1 MGNTTNKPEA
11 DKKAIDLYEYMRDVL
26 SLLKIKN
33 IEIKRI
39 PNMYALQL
47 FLTNQNKKKKEYS
60 NIMGISLSLCK
71 VMDWGLYTR
80 CIESALLGYKEIDNY
95 RSDEYRDIYTYRF
108 IYNEPYESYDS
119 YELVRYILKTIRYV
133 NRKNKYDLSKGEL
146 TSYLV
151 NDTIQK
157 ILEEYTGNK
166 ILNFKK
172 IIKMIHD
179 SLNIYNI
186 EIIDDKDN
194 DFKIVFIDSC
204 IKIKGIKV
212 SLKNQNTSPF
222 ISISIFTTSLIYN
235 DNIGY
240 DDVVISEG
248 YNGTLKEVL
257 RIHNTIYPDEQIFL
271 NEENK
276 AISQK
281 LIKLNLLSKSK
292 LKKMDYTNKYQKN
305 PYCINNMTCSMCDMY
320 GKKFRNNELRYY
332 YSIRYLQYET
342 MIYLFMVLN
351 KLNFDSFIANNII
364 KTYLFEYII
373 PKKNSKDFKIW
384 NYCESCSYELQNNET
399 YIPLNK
405 RFGNIDFTS
414 INI

>member
-1 MGNTTNKPEA
+1 MGNTANKSKA

-26 SLLKIKN
+26 SLLKVKN
-33 IEIKRI
+33 IEIKKI
-39 PNMYALQL
+39 PNMYTFQL
-47 FLTNQNKKKKEYS
+47 FFTNQNKKKEYS
-60 NIMGISLSLCK
+60 NIIGISLSLCK
-71 VMDWGLYTR
+71 IMDWGLDTK
-80 CIESALLGYKEIDNY
+80 CIESALLGNKEIDNY
-95 RSDEYRDIYTYRF
+95 ISDEYRDVYTYRF
-108 IYNEPYESYDS
+108 IYTEPFESYDS
-119 YELVRYILKTIRYV
+119 FELVRYILKTIRYV
-133 NRKNKYDLSKGEL
+133 NRKNNYELSKINSLYSGHA
-146 TSYLV
+146 
-151 NDTIQK
+151 IQK
-157 ILEEYTGNK
+157 ILQKYTGNK

-172 IIKMIHD
+172 IIKMIHN

-186 EIIDDKDN
+186 EIVDNEDN
-194 DFKIVFIDSC
+194 DFDIIFINSC

-212 SLKNQNTSPF
+212 SLMNKYTSPF
-222 ISISIFTTSLIYN
+222 ISISLLTTSLVYN
-235 DNIGY
+235 DDIGY
-240 DDVVISEG
+240 NDVVISEG
-248 YNGTLKEVL
+248 YNATLKEVL
-257 RIHNTIYPDEQIFL
+257 RIHNIVYPDEQIFL

-292 LKKMDYTNKYQKN
+292 LKKMDYRKTYNIN
-305 PYCINNMTCSMCDMY
+305 PYCINNMICSICDMY

-351 KLNFDSFIANNII
+351 KLNIDNFTANYII
-364 KTYLFEYII
+364 KTYMFEYII

-399 YIPLNK
+399 YIPLHR

-414 INI
+414 ISI